1 MYYLKSPNMVDY
13 LKYSNIEYLKSSNIE
28 YLKSSNADRNM
39 GYLITHGLTTLDL
52 TVDEEVKSYNLSF
65 WLKIFTAITDDSYIN
80 PLPRKIVKKFYL
92 NIVQTDT
99 DFVVSIN
106 DHDSLRRVGDKIYY
120 TYR

>member
-1 MYYLKSPNMVDY
+1 MDY
-13 LKYSNIEYLKSSNIE
+13 LKYSDVDYLKSSNVDYI
-28 YLKSSNADRNM
+28 KSSNTGRNM

-65 WLKIFTAITDDSYIN
+65 WLKIFMAITDDTYIN

-92 NIVQTDT
+92 NLVHTDT